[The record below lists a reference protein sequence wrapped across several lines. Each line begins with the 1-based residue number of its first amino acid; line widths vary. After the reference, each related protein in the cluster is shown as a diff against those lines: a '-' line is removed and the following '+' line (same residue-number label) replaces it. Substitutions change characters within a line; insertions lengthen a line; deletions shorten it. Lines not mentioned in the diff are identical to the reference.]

1 MSEPDRYAVVGH
13 PIAHS
18 QSPWI
23 HAEFARQTGEA
34 IVYERIDL
42 SPEAFIDGVGD
53 FFADGGCGLN
63 ITLPHKR
70 SAFEL
75 AQAGLT
81 DRARLAGAV
90 NTLWL
95 GDEGLCGDTTD
106 GAGLVW
112 DLKRLRAPLQGARIL
127 IIGAGGAV
135 AGVLGELIAQG
146 PRQLRVVN
154 RTADRAHEVAQS
166 HAQLASLHGTQL
178 EGLALDAQGL
188 AGSWDLVIQG
198 SSAAL
203 ASGAPLSLDG
213 LRLEGVQFAYDLVYG
228 AGAAAFMGRCRDAG
242 IPQVHDGLGMLVG
255 QAAESF
261 AIWRG
266 VRPDPVPVLAA
277 LRARLQAA

>member
-1 MSEPDRYAVVGH
+1 MNAPDRYAVVGH

-23 HAEFARQTGEA
+23 HAEFARQTGETL
-34 IVYERIDL
+34 VYDRIDL
-42 SPEAFIDGVGD
+42 SPDAFVDGIGD

-70 SAFEL
+70 AAFEL
-75 AQAGLT
+75 AAAGLT

-95 GDEGLCGDTTD
+95 GDDGLCGDTTD

-112 DLKRLRAPLQGARIL
+112 DLMRLQAPMRGARVL
-127 IIGAGGAV
+127 VIGAGGAV
-135 AGVLGELIAQG
+135 AGVLGELIAQR
-146 PRQLRVVN
+146 PEQLRIVN
-154 RTADRAHEVAQS
+154 RSAGRAHELAQT
-166 HAQLASLHGTQL
+166 HAELARSRGVLL
-178 EGLALDAQGL
+178 EGQALDATGL
-188 AGSWDLVIQG
+188 GGTWDVLIQG

-203 ASGAPLSLDG
+203 GHDAPLDLSGLALD
-213 LRLEGVQFAYDLVYG
+213 RVQFAYDLVYG
-228 AGAAAFMGRCRDAG
+228 AGAAAFMSRCRAAG
-242 IPQVHDGLGMLVG
+242 VAQVHDGLGMLVG

-266 VRPDPVPVLAA
+266 VRPDPEPVLAA
-277 LRARLQAA
+277 LRARLGLA